1 MAEFPVNPYRQDPY
15 KGFKFQVV
23 WDGRVV
29 AGVSKV
35 SPLLRR
41 TEVIEHRDG
50 ASPSHSVKSPGR
62 TSFEPI
68 TLGRGITHDPAF
80 EEWANQVY
88 STQGDAAMSLRNLRK
103 DVLLRL
109 LNEQGTVVMAYQLYR
124 CWVSEY
130 AALPELD
137 ANEAVTAI
145 ERLVLVTEGWQRD
158 LAVTEP
164 AQT

>member
-1 MAEFPVNPYRQDPY
+1 MTQFPVNPYRQDPY

-29 AGVSKV
+29 AGVSRV

-41 TEVIEHRDG
+41 TEVIEYRDG
-50 ASPSHSVKSPGR
+50 ASGSHAMKSPGR

-68 TLGRGITHDPAF
+68 TLERGVTHDREF
-80 EEWANQVY
+80 EEWANEVY
-88 STQGDAAMSLRNLRK
+88 SVQGDAAMSLRNMRK

-109 LNEQGTVVMAYQLYR
+109 LNEQGAVVMAYQLYR
-124 CWVSEY
+124 CWVSEF

-137 ANEAVTAI
+137 ANRAVTAI
-145 ERLVLVTEGWQRD
+145 ERIVIQTEGWQRD
-158 LAVTEP
+158 EAVVEP
-164 AQT
+164 TQT

>member
-50 ASPSHSVKSPGR
+50 ASR
-62 TSFEPI
+62 AT
-68 TLGRGITHDPAF
+68 R
-80 EEWANQVY
+80 
-88 STQGDAAMSLRNLRK
+88 
-103 DVLLRL
+103 
-109 LNEQGTVVMAYQLYR
+109 
-124 CWVSEY
+124 
-130 AALPELD
+130 
-137 ANEAVTAI
+137 
-145 ERLVLVTEGWQRD
+145 
-158 LAVTEP
+158 
-164 AQT
+164 